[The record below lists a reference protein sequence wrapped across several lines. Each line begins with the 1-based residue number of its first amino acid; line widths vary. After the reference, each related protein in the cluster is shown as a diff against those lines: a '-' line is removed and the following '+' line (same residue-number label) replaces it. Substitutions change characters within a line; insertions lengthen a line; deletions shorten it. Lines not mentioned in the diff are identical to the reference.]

1 MDSSVDTIGARFSG
15 AILIV
20 RKDAPNVKA
29 SASTILTLDR
39 DLTRSGKVWL
49 EVCFNVLGLSGSFH
63 EVQFLLWD
71 GSLMYFF
78 RFEES
83 SATIFE

>member
-1 MDSSVDTIGARFSG
+1 MGARFSG

-20 RKDAPNVKA
+20 RKDASNVKV

-49 EVCFNVLGLSGSFH
+49 EVCFKVLGLFRPFH
-63 EVQFLLWD
+63 GGQFLLWG

-83 SATIFE
+83 SATTFE